1 MSPID
6 IAIGALL
13 LVSFVF
19 ALVVLALITLLL
31 EALLFALGLGRRD
44 WESRP

>member
-6 IAIGALL
+6 IAIAALL

-31 EALLFALGLGRRD
+31 EALLFTLGLGRRD